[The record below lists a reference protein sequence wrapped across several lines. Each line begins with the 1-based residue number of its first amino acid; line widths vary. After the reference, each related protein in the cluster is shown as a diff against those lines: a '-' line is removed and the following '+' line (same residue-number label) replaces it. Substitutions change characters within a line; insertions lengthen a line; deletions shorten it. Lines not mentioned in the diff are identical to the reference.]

1 MEPKARFE
9 RFLETLDQLQ
19 AGDTSPDPDSLAHA
33 YGIDPA
39 LARRL
44 MEARGLLDPGL
55 EPADS
60 TVSTRKTLRMDTE
73 AVPTDH

>member
-19 AGDTSPDPDSLAHA
+19 AGDTSPDPESLAHA

-39 LARRL
+39 LARRI
-44 MEARGLLDPGL
+44 MEARGLLDP
-55 EPADS
+55 EQTPADPKFS
-60 TVSTRKTLRMDTE
+60 SGKTMRMDAG
-73 AVPTDH
+73 AVHDEP